1 MGFGPEQVDQWEP
14 YQFAA
19 AWRGWKRAN
28 TPPKAR
34 PPTDE
39 EYRQAVAKALART
52 MH

>member
-28 TPPKAR
+28 TKPTGPKPPS
-34 PPTDE
+34 DE
-39 EYRQAVAKALART
+39 EFRRAVART
-52 MH
+52 VH